1 MGHVSISH
9 TPLSTRS
16 TVNTVNAERIDWPIT
31 GTIDWESQ
39 DRASM
44 SYEMVI
50 HMGSIAQM
58 VANMGQGKRS
68 TYMAIWY
75 GHHRVVAW
83 SSSWS

>member
-1 MGHVSISH
+1 MPSDVNVISRPA
-9 TPLSTRS
+9 TCASLSTRS
-16 TVNTVNAERIDWPIT
+16 TVNTVNAERIDSPIT

-58 VANMGQGKRS
+58 VANMGQGQRS
-68 TYMAIWY
+68 TYMAIT
-75 GHHRVVAW
+75 G
-83 SSSWS
+83 S